1 MSNPIKVG
9 LIGLGTVGQG
19 VIHVLRTN
27 AAEIERRVGRPVIV
41 THASARDL
49 SKLRAVSLEG
59 ITLVSDPM
67 QIAAEADVDVV
78 VEVIGGNTVAKAVI
92 LAALARGKPVVT
104 ANKAL
109 LAEDGNAIFSAARK
123 AGVPVAFEASV
134 AGGIPI
140 IKAIREGLA
149 GNRIESLA
157 GIINGTCNY
166 ILTQMTTQG
175 QAYAEALADAQQ
187 LGYAEAD
194 PTFDVEGVDAAHKL
208 TILASIAFGM
218 PLSFAGV
225 ACEGIATVTLQDIQ
239 LANTLG
245 YRIKLLGIAKRHVM
259 QLPGEERLEGVE
271 LRVHPTLIPDDH
283 LLAKVDGVLNSVVVQ
298 GNAVGQIGFY
308 GRGAGGNATASAVI
322 ADLIDVARS
331 LGGNVQ
337 QQVPAL
343 AFQPEAMQ
351 ALPLLPISQIESSY
365 YLRLRVADEPGVL
378 KALTGILAAHDISIE
393 AILQKEPRG
402 GEDATVALIT
412 SQVIERNFDA
422 AMAQM
427 CALPFVRVGA
437 SRLRVEH
444 FK

>member
-1 MSNPIKVG
+1 VG
-9 LIGLGTVGQG
+9 LVGLGTVGQG
-19 VIHVLRTN
+19 VVRVLRDN
-27 AAEIERRVGRPVIV
+27 AAEIERRVGRPVVV
-41 THASARDL
+41 THASTRDL
-49 SKLRAVSLEG
+49 AKTREISLEG
-59 ITLVSDPM
+59 ITILPDALTLASS
-67 QIAAEADVDVV
+67 ADVDVV
-78 VEVIGGNTVAKAVI
+78 VELIGGYTVAKDAI

-109 LAEDGNAIFSAARK
+109 LAEDGNALFEAARQ

-166 ILTQMTTQG
+166 ILTQMTVKG
-175 QAYAEALADAQQ
+175 QPYAEALAEAQR

-218 PLSFAGV
+218 PLSFKGV
-225 ACEGIATVTLQDIQ
+225 SCEGISVVTAQDIA

-245 YRIKLLGIAKRHVM
+245 YRIKLLGIAKRHE
-259 QLPGEERLEGVE
+259 QGVE

-308 GRGAGGNATASAVI
+308 GRGAGGDATASAVI
-322 ADLIDVARS
+322 ADLVDVARS
-331 LGGNVQ
+331 LGSQ
-337 QQVPAL
+337 TQHQVPAL
-343 AFQPEAMQ
+343 AFQPESIQPM
-351 ALPLLPISQIESSY
+351 PLLPIQSIVSSY

-378 KALTGILAAHDISIE
+378 KALTGILAANDISIE

-412 SQVIERNFDA
+412 SRVAESAFEKALLEMR
-422 AMAQM
+422 
-427 CALPFVRVGA
+427 ALPFVREGA
-437 SRLRVEH
+437 SHLRVEH